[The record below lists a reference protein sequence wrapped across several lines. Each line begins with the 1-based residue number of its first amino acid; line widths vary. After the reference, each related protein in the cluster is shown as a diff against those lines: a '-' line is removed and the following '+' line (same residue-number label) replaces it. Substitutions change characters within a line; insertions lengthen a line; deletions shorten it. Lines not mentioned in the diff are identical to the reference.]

1 MNFENAVTVTP
12 EQFKAFFDTDHGKA
26 IHMVN
31 LLKFKAKAE
40 YPQDHELHG
49 KEMTGAEAY
58 ILYAIEVTKILQGF
72 GGGITFS
79 GQVQRLALGSVD
91 ELWDMVAIANYPSKK
106 HMADMI
112 VSPEYQAIEVHRDA
126 GLAGQLNIE
135 TTVD

>member
-1 MNFENAVTVTP
+1 MKFENAVTVTT
-12 EQFKAFFDTDHGKA
+12 EQFKAFFDSDHGKP

-31 LLKFKAKAE
+31 LLKFKAQAD
-40 YPQDHELHG
+40 YPADHELHG
-49 KEMTGAEAY
+49 KKMTGAEAY
-58 ILYAIEVTKILQGF
+58 ALYAAEVTKILNGF

-79 GQVQRLALGSVD
+79 GQVQRLVLGQID

-126 GLAGQLNIE
+126 GLEGQLNIE
-135 TTVD
+135 TI

>member
-12 EQFKAFFDTDHGKA
+12 EQFKAFFETDHGKP
-26 IHMVN
+26 IYMLN
-31 LLKFKAKAE
+31 LLKFKAEAD

-49 KEMTGAEAY
+49 KDMTGAEAY
-58 ILYAIEVTKILQGF
+58 ALYAAEVTKILRGF
-72 GGGITFS
+72 GGDITFS
-79 GQVQRLALGSVD
+79 GQVQRLVLGAVD

-112 VSPEYQAIEVHRDA
+112 VSPEYHAIEVHRDA

-135 TTVD
+135 TTR